1 MKYLH
6 PVAAVPNELINDSS
20 MHFSTKKVALALL
33 FLSGRK
39 RRAVHATIA
48 ELADIS
54 RCSTATVQQ
63 AISELIQGGYI
74 LKSRCYRYG
83 EEQNRLIY
91 AANAYIWVKRLGGYT
106 LLRREILNHD
116 MTPAALSV
124 LLFLYR
130 CGGRSGRAFPSI
142 RHIAGKL
149 SAQCRKGL
157 DMAKSTVAR
166 ALAELRCLQ
175 AIVRHRCWTKRSCY
189 AANSYYLSDM
199 VISDGRQSHQDEPDE
214 FPMGGSPIFD
224 KLRFNN
230 QITGAYTLEEEEKG
244 VGQFG
249 TLHKTPGWFDEGEDY
264 WFDGVGVKVFSCGEQ
279 DLTA

>member
-20 MHFSTKKVALALL
+20 MHFSTKKVAVALL
-33 FLSGRK
+33 LMAGRRNRK
-39 RRAVHATIA
+39 VQVTFA
-48 ELADIS
+48 ELAHQAH
-54 RCSTATVQQ
+54 CSPATAQQ
-63 AISELIQGGYI
+63 AVSELIQGGYI
-74 LKSRCYRYG
+74 IKKRCYRFDEG
-83 EEQNRLIY
+83 LNRLVY
-91 AANAYIWVKRLGGYT
+91 ASNAYNWVRRIGGYT
-106 LLRREILNHD
+106 LVRREILD
-116 MTPAALSV
+116 YELTAAAFAN
-124 LLFLYR
+124 LLFIYR
-130 CGGRSGRAFPSI
+130 CAGREGRAYPSL
-142 RHIAGKL
+142 RRIAGL
-149 SAQCRKGL
+149 LANCVGGSL

-175 AIVRHRCWTKRSCY
+175 AIVRHRCWTKRSYY